1 METKQPFKIL
11 SKICLNNWH
20 YIDQKILTFSE
31 GINFFTGHSGS
42 GKSTV
47 IDAMQIVLYANT
59 DGRGFFNK
67 AAADDSDRSLI
78 EYLRGM
84 VNINEHNEFQY
95 LRNQNFSST
104 IVLELEQSDTKEK
117 QCIGVVFDVD
127 TATNDISRLFFWHM
141 GGLLENNYRTTSR
154 CLTTMEMR
162 EYLQRSFPAEQFY
175 CGPSNERFRRQMYDI
190 YLGGLDAEKFPR
202 LFKRAIPFKM
212 NIKLEDFVKEYI
224 CMEQDIHIE
233 DLQES
238 VMQYARMRSK
248 IEETLNEIQ
257 KLQDIHGRYEAFQ
270 EKEKEVL
277 LCTYQ
282 IDRLEMLKLEGQI
295 QACMDKE
302 KVRKEGTGEQEAIL
316 SLIKKEEVELQKQ
329 YEEIIL
335 RIANSGYA
343 NLEAELAA
351 VNETLEHLQTSQGKW
366 QQISERLEAW
376 KEQDVV
382 SNQMLWDMEKFTKGT
397 IMAEELERLQ
407 ESFGEVREEL
417 EEQRQEA
424 QMSLRKVKKEEKEA
438 REELKELKQGKKAY
452 PKELEEARYELRNRL
467 HEKCGKFVNVQIL
480 ADLLDVKDETW
491 HNAVEGYLG
500 NNKMLLIVE
509 PKYAKEAM
517 ELYEQMDRKKYHRV
531 SILDTEKVV
540 AGMAMRS
547 KITDLQKK

>member
-295 QACMDKE
+295 QACIDKE

-316 SLIKKEEVELQKQ
+316 SLLKKEEVELQKQ

-438 REELKELKQGKKAY
+438 REE
-452 PKELEEARYELRNRL
+452 
-467 HEKCGKFVNVQIL
+467 
-480 ADLLDVKDETW
+480 
-491 HNAVEGYLG
+491 
-500 NNKMLLIVE
+500 
-509 PKYAKEAM
+509 
-517 ELYEQMDRKKYHRV
+517 
-531 SILDTEKVV
+531 
-540 AGMAMRS
+540 
-547 KITDLQKK
+547 

>member
-248 IEETLNEIQ
+248 IEETMNEIQ
-257 KLQDIHGRYEAFQ
+257 KLQDIHGRYETFQ

-295 QACMDKE
+295 RTCIDKE

-316 SLIKKEEVELQKQ
+316 SLLKKEETELQKQ

-366 QQISERLEAW
+366 QQISDRLEAW

-491 HNAVEGYLG
+491 HNGGRRRQGWLCG
-500 NNKMLLIVE
+500 
-509 PKYAKEAM
+509 
-517 ELYEQMDRKKYHRV
+517 QR
-531 SILDTEKVV
+531 
-540 AGMAMRS
+540 
-547 KITDLQKK
+547 